1 MISDYLH
8 YFSLTFTHKTK
19 TKAVQL
25 EYENSLMQLE
35 KEIMA
40 DRITGF
46 YKSLDNILGTF
57 GFQMKLTQENFII
70 FKESKENIRNQDE
83 LLKNFSSA
91 VQERDLL
98 RKDYIELTEI
108 KAELTKQKEKIMK
121 AFKEKFT
128 TMQKELNEALEGREV
143 IKGKLEEVEK
153 KYVDVTEEFKRFR
166 MKTKAKYSGIS
177 EKDEKFCKNCQKSFF
192 ENENFNWSCRVH
204 ASKLSGDTYWCCGK
218 SGKDSVGCIVSK
230 HSSKDED
237 EIIDEDNLSAPTKF
251 CSV

>member
-1 MISDYLH
+1 
-8 YFSLTFTHKTK
+8 
-19 TKAVQL
+19 
-25 EYENSLMQLE
+25 MQLE

-57 GFQMKLTQENFII
+57 GFQMKLSEENLMI
-70 FKESKENIRNQDE
+70 FKESKEIIRNQDE
-83 LLKNFSSA
+83 VISSYSSA
-91 VQERDLL
+91 TQERDWL

-128 TMQKELNEALEGREV
+128 SMQKELNDALEAREITRV
-143 IKGKLEEVEK
+143 KLEEAEK

-166 MKTKAKYSGIS
+166 MKMKAKYSGIS
-177 EKDEKFCKNCQKSFF
+177 EKEEKFCKNCQKSFF
-192 ENENFNWSCRVH
+192 ESENFNWSCRVH

-218 SGKDSVGCIVSK
+218 AGKDSVGCVVSK
-230 HSSKDED
+230 HVSKDED
-237 EIIDEDNLSAPTKF
+237 EMVNEENLAIPPKF
-251 CSV
+251 CSVKFI